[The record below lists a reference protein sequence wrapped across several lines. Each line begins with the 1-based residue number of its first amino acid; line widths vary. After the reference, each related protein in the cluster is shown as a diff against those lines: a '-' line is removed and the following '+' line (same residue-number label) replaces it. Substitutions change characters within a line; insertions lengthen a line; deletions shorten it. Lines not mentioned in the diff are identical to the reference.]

1 MITLLRIRKKIISY
15 LVSSRDLHYSTRGRV
30 FNLGKCI
37 ITKLFTQIINAP
49 AQCTFYAERK
59 LARPGFNGRNMFSQL
74 SPVSLFARAYENR
87 NYNPLNAIRTR
98 KITRGWKRIRRGG
111 IIGGLY

>member
-1 MITLLRIRKKIISY
+1 MISNYDNVITDTEKKNLLSRFISGFTLS
-15 LVSSRDLHYSTRGRV
+15 HFARGRV
-30 FNLGKCI
+30 FNLGKYI
-37 ITKLFTQIINAP
+37 ITKLFMQIINAR

-74 SPVSLFARAYENR
+74 SPISLFAYENR

-98 KITRGWKRIRRGG
+98 KITRGWKKG
-111 IIGGLY
+111 